1 MKEHPPVGTHRNHM
15 NPPPRSML
23 LLSWISLLA
32 TIVAVDALLL
42 DIHLPLKSPTNEWQ
56 QECPFS
62 QALESNR
69 ILRHYW
75 PQTEQVDFFT
85 PLHIP
90 HVTLYQVEF
99 DLEKD
104 NATIV
109 GKARSSYHK
118 NDTDAAAAAEI
129 DPDKLEVLLDTL
141 YNMSSAGV
149 LPQCEV
155 VLAPP
160 AIVFGAYT
168 QWPVQPSDCLQVL
181 SDSIVDQLSKY
192 IKRPPIIPDW
202 VWTLPEPQRSR
213 KLEMIQRYGSPNV
226 YSEFQPHAT
235 VGFDTTTPT
244 NNSTRRARI
253 RAMNRIA
260 NDMPQPCGGMI
271 RTAAVAKVG
280 VGGTVLADGKVG
292 RDLPLHSPDR
302 KSLSDTS

>member
-1 MKEHPPVGTHRNHM
+1 MI
-15 NPPPRSML
+15 PPPRSML
-23 LLSWISLLA
+23 LLFWIGLLA

-42 DIHLPLKSPTNEWQ
+42 DIHLPLKSSTNEWQ

-104 NATIV
+104 NATIA
-109 GKARSSYHK
+109 GMARSEDHK
-118 NDTDAAAAAEI
+118 NDTDAASAEI
-129 DPDKLEVLLDTL
+129 DPAKLEVLLGTL

>member
-1 MKEHPPVGTHRNHM
+1 MMMAAAAMHHS
-15 NPPPRSML
+15 PRSTLIGRIFL
-23 LLSWISLLA
+23 LGTMAA
-32 TIVAVDALLL
+32 TAVVDAVLL

-56 QECPFS
+56 QECPLS

-75 PQTEQVDFFT
+75 PRTEEVDFFA

-90 HVTLYQVEF
+90 HVTLYQVDF
-99 DLEKD
+99 DLEVD
-104 NATIV
+104 NAT
-109 GKARSSYHK
+109 ATSQS
-118 NDTDAAAAAEI
+118 TAAAEM
-129 DPDKLEVLLDTL
+129 DPAKLEVFLDTL
-141 YNMSSAGV
+141 YNMSSANV

-181 SDSIVDQLSKY
+181 SDSIVDELSRF
-192 IKRPPIIPDW
+192 IKRPPTIPDW

-213 KLEMIQRYGSPNV
+213 KLDMIRRYGSPNV

-260 NDMPQPCGGMI
+260 NDMPRPCGGMI
-271 RTAAVAKVG
+271 RTAAVATVG

-292 RDLPLHSPDR
+292 RDLPLYLPDGE
-302 KSLSDTS
+302 SLSDTS